1 MESQKHT
8 GQTRQQKLYVLVPN
22 DQKGLIK
29 KCRVFNSVDIN
40 SDDSILMAKYTIF
53 LPEVK
58 HYKPKLKRFDISK
71 LKIEPVYNTF
81 KIQLGGKFQ
90 PLINDVLN
98 KNVGDCYNK
107 FIDGV
112 NNITKE
118 SKVTEETKQL
128 MQSKALCEKR
138 RSLRKKIINSKKP
151 HAATIQEYRKVNCI
165 VKKEVKKAK
174 RIKLDEK
181 IQKLGDNFRKND
193 LHNLFKSVHELEGKP
208 RKSFMVIKNQN
219 ADKRTQTDEVLKIWK
234 EHFEQHLNMKFPH
247 NESILQSIPETM
259 PGTKQSTEELIKR
272 RD

>member
-29 KCRVFNSVDIN
+29 KCRVFNSADIN

-71 LKIEPVYNTF
+71 LKIEPIYNTF
-81 KIQLGGKFQ
+81 KIQLGRKFQ

-98 KNVGDCYNK
+98 QNVGDCYIK
-107 FIDGV
+107 FIGGV

-138 RSLRKKIINSKKP
+138 RSLRKKIINLKKP

-208 RKSFMVIKNQN
+208 RKVLWLSKTKMQIKG
-219 ADKRTQTDEVLKIWK
+219 LKHVK
-234 EHFEQHLNMKFPH
+234 FLKSGRSTLN
-247 NESILQSIPETM
+247 SILT
-259 PGTKQSTEELIKR
+259 
-272 RD
+272 